1 MAVKG
6 IVRMKVG
13 KIYQLRFPGIAA
25 RVIEPPPGLAPPRF
39 PFLVESLVLRS
50 RWWVNEFGEPDNI
63 HSPLMKTP
71 AARGLRAETRTAYR
85 QPARWIRS
93 EPHPASDSHTRPKCA
108 SGIP

>member
-6 IVRMKVG
+6 VEPIIVG
-13 KIYQLRFPGIAA
+13 KIYRLRFPGIAA

-50 RWWVNEFGEPDNI
+50 RWWVNELGEPDNI
-63 HSPLMKTP
+63 YSPLMKAP
-71 AARGLRAETRTAYR
+71 AARGLRPETRSAHR

-93 EPHPASDSHTRPKCA
+93 
-108 SGIP
+108 